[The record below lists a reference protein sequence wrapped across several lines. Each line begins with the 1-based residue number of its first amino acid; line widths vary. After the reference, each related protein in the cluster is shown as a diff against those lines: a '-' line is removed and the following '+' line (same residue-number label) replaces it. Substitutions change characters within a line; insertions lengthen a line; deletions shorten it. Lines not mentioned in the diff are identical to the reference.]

1 MPKFGI
7 LDALRLKVF
16 KELDTTDALRYKSG
30 RVSVDNVPR
39 SLFDELCETLRQW
52 EAYGGQRGEGLWRQH
67 EITKTRDGFNC
78 RSSFA
83 ITTFQ
88 AAGVL
93 LKLKRV
99 EPDMES
105 SLEYSSSLVK
115 ISNFR
120 YGDVKFVDLPIQ
132 LEQLSS
138 TSYGITT
145 VSLELS
151 FGIGVIS
158 NSSEPKLRR
167 ASGHPEFHQALP
179 QSEYPPPTEWPLLPP
194 YASSAAYMRYYI
206 AVSILWGNMKLKEL
220 TEDREDG
227 QLSFPDNIVRA
238 ARLWKQAGKPH
249 LAPRQFWHHPK
260 LTVAQC
266 GGKFVPDHIVHA
278 REAAAARAAQLAHHR
293 RRVRELRQ
301 DRQKRISVLK
311 KRVKAAR
318 KNGSRAEVKGLN
330 DELYALESGNTA

>member
-1 MPKFGI
+1 M
-7 LDALRLKVF
+7 
-16 KELDTTDALRYKSG
+16 
-30 RVSVDNVPR
+30 DNVPR
-39 SLFDELCETLRQW
+39 SLFDELCEALKKW
-52 EAYGGQRGEGLWRQH
+52 EAYGGQRGEGLWRRQK
-67 EITKTRDGFNC
+67 ITKTRDGFNC

-93 LKLKRV
+93 FNLKRV
-99 EPDMES
+99 EPNMES

-120 YGDVKFVDLPIQ
+120 YGDVKFVDLPIR

-158 NSSEPKLRR
+158 NSCEPKLRR
-167 ASGHPEFHQALP
+167 APGHPEFQQALP

-194 YASSAAYMRYYI
+194 HSSSAAYMRYNI
-206 AVSILWGNMKLKEL
+206 AVSILWGNTKLKEL

-227 QLSFPDNIVRA
+227 QLSFPDNIVKA
-238 ARLWKQAGKPH
+238 ARL
-249 LAPRQFWHHPK
+249 
-260 LTVAQC
+260 
-266 GGKFVPDHIVHA
+266 
-278 REAAAARAAQLAHHR
+278 
-293 RRVRELRQ
+293 
-301 DRQKRISVLK
+301 
-311 KRVKAAR
+311 
-318 KNGSRAEVKGLN
+318 
-330 DELYALESGNTA
+330 